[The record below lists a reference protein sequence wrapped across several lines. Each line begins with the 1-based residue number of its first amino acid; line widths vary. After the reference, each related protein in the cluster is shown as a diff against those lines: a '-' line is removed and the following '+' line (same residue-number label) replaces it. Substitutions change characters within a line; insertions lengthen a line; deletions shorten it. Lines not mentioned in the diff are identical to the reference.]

1 LATATYGKRLRNG
14 KLFHKFDK
22 RLVFFLR
29 TLFSGSFGST
39 GVGQMAGQDFFS
51 HLVPFITAWVSWVKG
66 SMPIKINK
74 NR

>member
-1 LATATYGKRLRNG
+1 MANYFIILTNIS
-14 KLFHKFDK
+14 
-22 RLVFFLR
+22 FFSYAPC
-29 TLFSGSFGST
+29 TLFSGSFGSFGST